1 MYHKNDIFQRIGM
14 ARCGERICRRIPG
27 TQISIASNSWFS
39 NSNIKPEIILMFTYC
54 FANGITK
61 YDDIKRECNLY
72 RPDLNGYTKK
82 IGSDTIAS
90 KF

>member
-1 MYHKNDIFQRIGM
+1 
-14 ARCGERICRRIPG
+14 
-27 TQISIASNSWFS
+27 
-39 NSNIKPEIILMFTYC
+39 MFTYC